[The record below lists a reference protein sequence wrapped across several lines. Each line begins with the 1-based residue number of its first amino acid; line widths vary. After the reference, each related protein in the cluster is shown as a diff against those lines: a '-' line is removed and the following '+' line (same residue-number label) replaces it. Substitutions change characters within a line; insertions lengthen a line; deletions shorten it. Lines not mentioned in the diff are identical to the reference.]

1 MVINPASET
10 TCLGDRQ
17 VEFTCP
23 SIVEFTCPDVLY

>member
-10 TCLGDRQ
+10 TCQGDRQ

-23 SIVEFTCPDVLY
+23 DVLC